1 MELGREFVAQAGGPW
16 SAASRPSREQVCPN
30 TGTRGKREHS
40 EKRKKVN
47 FGMIWDGGAARK
59 APRGEAFSRRVCG
72 GGAGR
77 RTQARETRRPGRP
90 GRRGKRCTAVHGG
103 APLFFQNRKT
113 SWRKNGNGGP
123 RLCRHPER
131 SRRGVSVGVE
141 LGVWRGLTPEPEEAI
156 G

>member
-77 RTQARETRRPGRP
+77 RLA
-90 GRRGKRCTAVHGG
+90 RRGDRGDRGAVESGARRCS
-103 APLFFQNRKT
+103 PLLSESEDLLEKK
-113 SWRKNGNGGP
+113 WNGGP